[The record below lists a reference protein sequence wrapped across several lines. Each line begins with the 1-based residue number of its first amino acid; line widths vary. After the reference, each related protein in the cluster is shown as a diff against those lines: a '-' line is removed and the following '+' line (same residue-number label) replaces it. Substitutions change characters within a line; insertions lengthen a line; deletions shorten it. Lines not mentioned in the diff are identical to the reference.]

1 MVVTHSVTASL
12 TLAAVLLLP
21 THHWQLSAF
30 DVIVLDV
37 VYDYINQECSFVSP
51 LNIEYRVLS
60 IKLSASLLTGQRS
73 CLMCI
78 IGGMT
83 DKWNI

>member
-1 MVVTHSVTASL
+1 MSTNALFIEVIMVVTHSVAASL

-37 VYDYINQECSFVSP
+37 VYDCINQECSFVSQ
-51 LNIEYRVLS
+51 LVSSMEY
-60 IKLSASLLTGQRS
+60 
-73 CLMCI
+73 
-78 IGGMT
+78 
-83 DKWNI
+83 